1 MRKANMASCK
11 SLPWWGGIEMPKIK
25 CDLTPFKS
33 KGFTLI
39 EVMVA
44 LVVMSIMA
52 VLTWQGIDGM
62 AKASAQHRARSDDVA
77 AIQTALL
84 QWRTD
89 LDQMVD
95 ASQTP
100 PAAAGR
106 SGSAGGADGSA
117 STAKA
122 IEFDSRILRIT
133 RRFEGDEM
141 RVVAWGTR
149 RVESQ
154 AGSTRRFIRW
164 VSEPVRTRGQWQA
177 AWNQAGRWG
186 QNPSA
191 VEIAGETAV
200 LSVDEWQ
207 IFYFRNDA
215 WSNPLSADGVAT
227 QSSTNPDGVRLILQ
241 LALGQTPGGK
251 LTMDWVQPTRGGGK
265 S

>member
-1 MRKANMASCK
+1 MKH
-11 SLPWWGGIEMPKIK
+11 
-25 CDLTPFKS
+25 PFKS

-89 LDQMVD
+89 LDQMID

-100 PAAAGR
+100 PAALSA
-106 SGSAGGADGSA
+106 GSAG
-117 STAKA
+117 TAKA

-133 RRFEGDEM
+133 RRFGGDEV

-149 RVESQ
+149 RVDSGTQ
-154 AGSTRRFIRW
+154 STRRFMRW

-177 AWNQAGRWG
+177 AWDQAARWG
-186 QNPSA
+186 QNPGDA
-191 VEIAGETAV
+191 EILRETAV

-215 WSNPLSADGVAT
+215 WSNPLSADGTAT
-227 QSSTNPDGVRLILQ
+227 PNNNSGSANPDGVRLILQ
-241 LALGQTPGGK
+241 LSPSQQPGGK
-251 LTMDWVQPTRGGGK
+251 LTLDWVQPTRGGGK
-265 S
+265 G